1 MNKKIDCPRRTFYFK
16 RFIVNLKKFLPQWLC
31 IFLLCITELVSASS
45 YYVSTSGNNNNP
57 GTLSSPFRTIN
68 FAVSKLTAGDVLYVR
83 SGVYNELVNISSSIK
98 GTENYPISIKAY
110 QDESPVIDG
119 TGLDTGS
126 GRPLVMIWSD
136 YIHFIGFEVR
146 NGNITGDLG
155 NGGAG
160 IISNGISTL
169 ISNCT
174 VHDCWSGGIG
184 VSGDY
189 SIIEY
194 CTVYNASLCNYQ
206 VKASLWGS
214 GISQRN
220 SPKYGIIRHCVV
232 HDCWGEG
239 ISFFNASHGTVEDNV
254 VYNCSSVHIYISDA
268 SYCLVQRNLV
278 YRTSD
283 WNYPGTGINFSD
295 ETFEIPQSN
304 NICVNNIVYG
314 TRRCF
319 SCGDPRNT
327 IIANNTFMNSC
338 YVSCV
343 QLNTES
349 TSTNSYFINNI
360 VIQEDNL
367 YDIYNY
373 AHTGD
378 GSGITCSN
386 NLFLSPANIKD
397 YTGTND
403 IFGDPLIARL
413 GNIEPGE
420 LTAEYFSLLDG
431 SVAIDKGRTSSSVK
445 DDFFGIPRDSKP
457 DIGAIEF
464 KEASPLKLVVS
475 VSVTGAGGSTVISS
489 NKGTLQLTASVTPS
503 DATDKSV
510 TWSIANGTGQ
520 ATISSSGLV
529 TAVANGT
536 VTAKATAND
545 GSGVYGTLAIT
556 ISNQIKPVTGITVS
570 GSGGVTTITT
580 NKGTLQLI
588 ATIAPS
594 DASNKTVTWSIA
606 NGTGQATISSSGLV
620 TAVANGTV
628 TARATAND
636 GSGVSGTMII
646 TISPSSVPVLVTGSI
661 DNEAPSKVILTFS
674 SNLAN
679 IIPASAAFAVNV
691 NSNLRGVNSVS
702 LSGNKV
708 TLILADKVSSGDVIT
723 VSYSKPSSNPLQ
735 TTSGDLVQSFSGF
748 NVKNNIIA
756 PNSSPNVVVNF
767 SPSTFSGF
775 VSEINASGSYDAD
788 NDKLTFNWLIPEN
801 IQVSSASGPVIRY
814 LGPVVAEKKQVQF
827 VLNVT
832 DGKSTIS
839 KIVPVTINPYEPHL
853 DVAEVKDIKASSYSE
868 PNYPSNIIDGNI
880 GTMWAANGDNN
891 WILFTLKEPFS
902 VHHVKLA
909 FQPGQARESY
919 FDVLGS
925 EDNITWEPILI
936 KSNSC
941 DFSGD
946 LQVFDFP
953 ESKSVMEYKYIKLIG
968 HGSKSDSW
976 NYFSEIRIYGYTREK
991 TRSYDLQ
998 AVKIF
1003 PNPAGRYVTIRIA
1016 DLNLNPEFVRIV
1028 DLSGSI
1034 LCEYRVANQ
1043 EKELMLPLNLKNGLY
1058 ILQLGGNGMTLNS
1071 QKLIVRN

>member
-536 VTAKATAND
+536 VTA
-545 GSGVYGTLAIT
+545 
-556 ISNQIKPVTGITVS
+556 
-570 GSGGVTTITT
+570 
-580 NKGTLQLI
+580 
-588 ATIAPS
+588 
-594 DASNKTVTWSIA
+594 
-606 NGTGQATISSSGLV
+606 
-620 TAVANGTV
+620 
-628 TARATAND
+628 RATAND